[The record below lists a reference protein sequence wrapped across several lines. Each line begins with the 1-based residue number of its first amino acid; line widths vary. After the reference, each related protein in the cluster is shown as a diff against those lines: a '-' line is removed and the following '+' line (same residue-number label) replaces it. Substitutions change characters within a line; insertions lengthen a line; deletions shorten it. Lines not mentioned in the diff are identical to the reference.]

1 MHYVN
6 NFIFLEKKEIKKP
19 DKVEKI
25 DTVVEEK
32 LRNETNN
39 NVIPV
44 KNTDD
49 LVEINREKYI
59 QKMTKKIEKL

>member
-39 NVIPV
+39 NIIPV
-44 KNTDD
+44 KNTD